1 MSDVFVRRVLDA
13 GGSGT
18 LATQLNGP
26 AAWALKGGS
35 NAALVRSSVGD
46 VHVLSAGD
54 LGLTVQAG
62 TGFVGVHQTAPS
74 VALDVSGGV
83 RAASYVDASGVALI
97 TSAMVRWTDG
107 TVAFGDDAGGAL
119 SFGGGGSLTCRYF
132 WMGTMVNAE
141 VRMVLGTGASLGT
154 NARAWTWTL
163 PVQAA
168 TSSQDA
174 AVGLAVLKSASAGTY
189 TATVMSLPAGSLSNG
204 LNGSVKVVLPG
215 YGYGATVDAPFAW
228 GAGDSLSMTL
238 SYEASAFVAPSYAT
252 PVAFLQSG
260 TSSNTLGLGL
270 SPASTLP
277 AGSLVVGGNVGV
289 GMSSPAYA
297 VDVSGGIRVTG
308 TFTASNVNV
317 LGGLAIMGGIETV
330 NVYETHSSNVVIN
343 NMGTGPALVVTQA
356 EGGLLGAQS
365 VASFSAGINM
375 ALLIDNAGRVMVG
388 KSASAAN
395 VALDVSGHAAVSG
408 QVTCSNMMA
417 GNVGI
422 GKSSTSN
429 YALDVSGSMNI
440 SGAATVAS
448 IAAVTH
454 TGTNMELTGTTQ
466 TSNLVVTGMSTF
478 TSNVGVGKAPIAGG
492 AVFDVSGNINASGL
506 IGCISNSV
514 TTTSSTIAASA
525 TAVKAANDLAA
536 LALPK
541 SGGAVTGSL
550 AVNKPSVTGTYAL
563 DVSGSVAVSGDIF
576 CNNNKYLKATNG
588 YAALPGG
595 ILIQWGFNN
604 CTSTSTTVNFPISFS
619 SAPYSITATVSD
631 PGYGSGTAT
640 SVVGIQN
647 WGAPTSTLFYI
658 GFKPMSGSSFA
669 ATNVNWMAIGPV

>member
-1 MSDVFVRRVLDA
+1 MPTVGLEFILNSP
-13 GGSGT
+13 
-18 LATQLNGP
+18 LATSAP
-26 AAWALKGGS
+26 GGT
-35 NAALVRSSVGD
+35 NAARVQNDVGD
-46 VHVLSAGD
+46 LCLWSSNNVGMRI
-54 LGLTVQAG
+54 TAG
-62 TGFVGVHQTAPS
+62 TGAVGVGKTAAIG
-74 VALDVSGGV
+74 VALDVSG
-83 RAASYVDASGVALI
+83 
-97 TSAMVRWTDG
+97 
-107 TVAFGDDAGGAL
+107 
-119 SFGGGGSLTCRYF
+119 SL
-132 WMGTMVNAE
+132 
-141 VRMVLGTGASLGT
+141 
-154 NARAWTWTL
+154 
-163 PVQAA
+163 
-168 TSSQDA
+168 
-174 AVGLAVLKSASAGTY
+174 
-189 TATVMSLPAGSLSNG
+189 
-204 LNGSVKVVLPG
+204 
-215 YGYGATVDAPFAW
+215 
-228 GAGDSLSMTL
+228 
-238 SYEASAFVAPSYAT
+238 
-252 PVAFLQSG
+252 
-260 TSSNTLGLGL
+260 
-270 SPASTLP
+270 
-277 AGSLVVGGNVGV
+277 
-289 GMSSPAYA
+289 
-297 VDVSGGIRVTG
+297 
-308 TFTASNVNV
+308 
-317 LGGLAIMGGIETV
+317 
-330 NVYETHSSNVVIN
+330 HSSNVVTGPIFGTSLN
-343 NMGTGPALVVTQA
+343 GGCISDSLTLTSSAIAASAMALSNVNVVASGALQRSGGVVTGMLSCSNLSVLGSIETVNAFVTMSSNVVITNSGTGTALTVSQTGSQPV
-356 EGGLLGAQS
+356 AQ
-365 VASFSAGINM
+365 FSASGST
-375 ALLIDNAGRVMVG
+375 ALFISSTA
-388 KSASAAN
+388 
-395 VALDVSGHAAVSG
+395 
-408 QVTCSNMMA
+408 
-417 GNVGI
+417 NVGI
-422 GKSSTSN
+422 GKAAPIN
-429 YALDVSGSMNI
+429 FQLDVSGNVNI
-440 SGAATVAS
+440 SGAAIVAS

-466 TSNLVVTGMSTF
+466 TSNLIVTGMSTF